1 MPQLEEDQTRRNELI
16 AHAASLLEPVLN
28 KDAEL
33 LKHLGDYTSQTQ
45 KQLRQTILEFVRGE
59 RPSLTEGQR
68 ARYTRIL
75 QCAQEMVDLL
85 GIIDYKGQD
94 EM

>member
-1 MPQLEEDQTRRNELI
+1 MPQLDEPDTRRDELI
-16 AHAASLLEPVLN
+16 AHAASLLEPSLG

-33 LKHLGDYTSQTQ
+33 LKHLGSYTTQTQ
-45 KQLRQTILEFVRGE
+45 KQIRQTILEFARGE

-75 QCAQEMVDLL
+75 QCAQEMMDLL
-85 GIIDYKGQD
+85 GIIDYKGED